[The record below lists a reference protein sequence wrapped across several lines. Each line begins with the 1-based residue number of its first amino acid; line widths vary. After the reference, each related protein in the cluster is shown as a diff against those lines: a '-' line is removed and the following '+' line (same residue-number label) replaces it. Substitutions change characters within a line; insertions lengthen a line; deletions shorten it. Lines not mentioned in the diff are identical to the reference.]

1 MVVKDFYSKS
11 VFLDTAPLI
20 YFMEGHSP
28 YQKTLTELFKL
39 NDQGNFT
46 FVTTSIT
53 LLETLVKPIRDNKP
67 DLARQ
72 YKDILTKAVGI
83 EMLDVT
89 WIVAEKAAQ
98 LRAKYSLRTP
108 DAIQLA
114 AALESNCDYFLTHD
128 KSLKTITTIMVLTM
142 EDIQ

>member
-1 MVVKDFYSKS
+1 MVIEDFFSKS

-20 YFMEGHSP
+20 YYMEGHSP
-28 YQKTLTELFKL
+28 YQKSLTELFKF
-39 NDQGNFT
+39 NDQGNFA
-46 FVTTSIT
+46 FVTSSIT
-53 LLETLVKPIRDNKP
+53 LLETLVKPLRDNKP

-89 WIVAEKAAQ
+89 GIVAEKAAQ

-108 DAIQLA
+108 DAIQLPA
-114 AALESNCDYFLTHD
+114 AMESNCDYFLTHD
-128 KSLKTITTIMVLTM
+128 KSLKSITEIMVITL